1 MLFYHGQKSCRMNAE
16 NYAADDVSGV
26 SLWRGG
32 WFDVYL
38 TILMNAGCNFVAEAR
53 LKNA

>member
-32 WFDVYL
+32 WFDVYEISVISCIMEL
-38 TILMNAGCNFVAEAR
+38 HRDAMKGS
-53 LKNA
+53 